1 MFTFRVLTL
10 SWYKEMTARRRKM
23 ITTKT
28 KILAVGGDPALLE
41 LLERGL
47 SDDYQVSCT
56 QATRTSL
63 REVLYRE
70 LPDFIILDIM
80 MPNLD
85 GIETCLQLRQW
96 TQVPTMMLSTWGAGD
111 GKVRGLNLG
120 AEGYLTSPFGVNE
133 LKKRI
138 IETLKRNDVAVAD
151 KLKNIHTSI
160 P

>member
-1 MFTFRVLTL
+1 
-10 SWYKEMTARRRKM
+10 M
-23 ITTKT
+23 ITKT
-28 KILAVGGDPALLE
+28 KILAIGGDPALLE
-41 LLERGL
+41 RLEQGL
-47 SDDYQVSCT
+47 SDDYEVACT

-63 REVLYRE
+63 REVLYKE

-85 GIETCLQLRQW
+85 GIEICLQLRQW

-111 GKVRGLNLG
+111 GMVRGLNLG
-120 AEGYLTSPFGVNE
+120 SEGYLTDPFRIDE

-138 IETLKRNDVAVAD
+138 NETLKRNAFAMVD
-151 KLKNIHTSI
+151 KPKNFHTSI

>member
-1 MFTFRVLTL
+1 MFTAPVLTL
-10 SWYKEMTARRRKM
+10 SQNKEMTAIRRKM
-23 ITTKT
+23 ITKT
-28 KILAVGGDPALLE
+28 KILAIGGDPALLE
-41 LLERGL
+41 LLEQGL
-47 SDDYQVSCT
+47 SDDYEVTST
-56 QATRTSL
+56 QASRTSL
-63 REVLYRE
+63 REVLYKE

-111 GKVRGLNLG
+111 GMVRGLNLG
-120 AEGYLTSPFGVNE
+120 SEGYLTNPFGINE

-138 IETLKRNDVAVAD
+138 NETLNRNDGATAN
-151 KLKNIHTSI
+151 KLKNIRTSI

>member
-1 MFTFRVLTL
+1 MLTL
-10 SWYKEMTARRRKM
+10 SRNKEMTARRRKM
-23 ITTKT
+23 ITKT
-28 KILAVGGDPALLE
+28 KILAIGDDPALLE
-41 LLERGL
+41 LLEQGL
-47 SDDYQVSCT
+47 SDDYQVTCT
-56 QATRTSL
+56 QATRISL
-63 REVLYRE
+63 REVLYKE

-96 TQVPTMMLSTWGAGD
+96 TQVPTMMLSTWGAVD

-120 AEGYLTSPFGVNE
+120 AEGYLTSPFNISE

-138 IETLKRNDVAVAD
+138 TETLKRNDVAVAD

-160 P
+160 L